1 MVQLDRNHGTIP
13 NDEAIVS
20 KAVIKAA
27 RKLDMSNVELSDIIG
42 ISEPQLSR
50 IANSSASN
58 LLKKDSKEYE
68 LSLLFI
74 RMFRSLDALV
84 GGDDASAI
92 KWMRGRNLAFNQKPI
107 ERVKTIEGLID
118 VLSYLDSRRAPV

>member
-1 MVQLDRNHGTIP
+1 MVQLDRNRGTTP
-13 NDEAIVS
+13 NDEVIVS

-42 ISEPQLSR
+42 VSEPQLSR
-50 IANSSASN
+50 ISNEAN